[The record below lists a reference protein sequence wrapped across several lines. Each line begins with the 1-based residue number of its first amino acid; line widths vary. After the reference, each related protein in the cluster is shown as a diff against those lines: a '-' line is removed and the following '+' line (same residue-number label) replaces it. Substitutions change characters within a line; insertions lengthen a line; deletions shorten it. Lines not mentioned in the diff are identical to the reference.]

1 MGVLDN
7 IKRKLSDFSFSRK
20 ESPNREVKAINIK
33 QAQTVGIVYRG
44 DDDEAKELV
53 ERYVKFL
60 KSYNIKCKTLGY
72 YNADELP
79 LYVTPKLEYD
89 YFLKK
94 DLNWKLEATNSE
106 VTNFIEQKF
115 DVLIDLSVSDDEVL
129 RFVTRESQ
137 ACFKVGGSGLK
148 DGSDLDFALKLQ
160 DGDNLRSLMK
170 GIDNY
175 LHLINKE

>member
-60 KSYNIKCKTLGY
+60 KSYNIKCK
-72 YNADELP
+72 NAWL
-79 LYVTPKLEYD
+79 L
-89 YFLKK
+89 
-94 DLNWKLEATNSE
+94 
-106 VTNFIEQKF
+106 
-115 DVLIDLSVSDDEVL
+115 
-129 RFVTRESQ
+129 
-137 ACFKVGGSGLK
+137 
-148 DGSDLDFALKLQ
+148 
-160 DGDNLRSLMK
+160 
-170 GIDNY
+170 
-175 LHLINKE
+175 

>member
-1 MGVLDN
+1 M
-7 IKRKLSDFSFSRK
+7 
-20 ESPNREVKAINIK
+20 
-33 QAQTVGIVYRG
+33 
-44 DDDEAKELV
+44 
-53 ERYVKFL
+53 
-60 KSYNIKCKTLGY
+60 
-72 YNADELP
+72 
-79 LYVTPKLEYD
+79 
-89 YFLKK
+89 
-94 DLNWKLEATNSE
+94 NWKLEATSSE